1 LKKNELKEKNYRR
14 DSTMT
19 KFFRKILFTL
29 VFITAFT
36 LSSTACLYGIA
47 EDSIQKSFQVRPGG
61 ELILDTDLGSIEI
74 NTSNTNT
81 LKVEVIREIRSPSSR
96 RAEEILED
104 FKISFR
110 QDGNTVY
117 VNGEYERSGL
127 SKFFNNIGK
136 YVRFHFDVS
145 LPREFNVDLKTSGG
159 SISVDDLK
167 GEVRSKTSGGSLSFN
182 RIEGPVWGRTSGG
195 SIKLASCMGT
205 ADISTSGGSITIGE
219 VTGDVL
225 AHTSGGSIRVGE
237 VNGDVDVHTS
247 GGGIS
252 VKEVKGAIKAK
263 TSGGSVSAYISTQPE
278 SDCSLSTSGG
288 SVTVY
293 LEEGIGVNVNAKTSS
308 GRVYTDF
315 PVTIKGEISKR
326 SLNAKI
332 NDGGPE
338 LYLYTSGGSIYIKKA
353 D

>member
-1 LKKNELKEKNYRR
+1 
-14 DSTMT
+14 MT
-19 KFFRKILFTL
+19 KFSRKILFTL
-29 VFITAFT
+29 VLTTAFILT
-36 LSSTACLYGIA
+36 STASLYGIA
-47 EDSIQKSFQVRPGG
+47 EDSIEKSFKVRPGG
-61 ELILDTDLGSIEI
+61 QLILDTDFGSIEI

-81 LKVEVIREIRSPSSR
+81 LKVEVIREIRSANSR
-96 RAEEILED
+96 RAEEIMKHFE
-104 FKISFR
+104 ISFR

-117 VNGEYERSGL
+117 VTGEYDRSGL
-127 SKFFNNIGK
+127 GRLLSNIGR

-145 LPREFNVDLKTSGG
+145 LPQEFNVDLKTSGG
-159 SISVDDLK
+159 SISIDDLN

-195 SIKLASCMGT
+195 SIKLLSCDGT

-219 VTGDVL
+219 VTGDVV
-225 AHTSGGSIRVGE
+225 AHTSGGSIRAGE
-237 VNGDVDVHTS
+237 VKGDVDVSTS

-252 VKEVKGAIKAK
+252 VKEVRGTIKAK

-293 LEEGIGVNVNAKTSS
+293 LAEHIGVNVNARTSG
-308 GRVYTDF
+308 GRVYTEF
-315 PVTIKGEISKR
+315 PVTIKGDISKT

>member
-1 LKKNELKEKNYRR
+1 MKKNYRR
-14 DSTMT
+14 GSTMA
-19 KFFRKILFTL
+19 KFSRKILFTL
-29 VFITAFT
+29 IFITAFT
-36 LSSTACLYGIA
+36 LTSTACLYGIA
-47 EDSIQKSFQVRPGG
+47 QDSIQKSFKVRPGG

-81 LKVEVIREIRSPSSR
+81 LNVEVIREIRSANSR

-104 FKISFR
+104 FDISFR
-110 QDGNTVY
+110 QSGNTVY
-117 VNGEYERSGL
+117 VTGEYKRSGL
-127 SKFFNNIGK
+127 GRFMSNIGK

-195 SIKLASCMGT
+195 SIKLLSCDGT

-225 AHTSGGSIRVGE
+225 AHTSGGSIKVGE

-252 VKEVKGAIKAK
+252 VKEVKGTIKAK
-263 TSGGSVSAYISTQPE
+263 TSGGSVSAYISTQPR
-278 SDCSLSTSGG
+278 SNCSLSTSGG

-293 LEEGIGVNVNAKTSS
+293 LADDIGVNVNAKTSG
-308 GRVYTDF
+308 GRIYTDF
-315 PVTIKGEISKR
+315 PVTLKGELSKR

>member
-1 LKKNELKEKNYRR
+1 MKKNYRR
-14 DSTMT
+14 GNTMA
-19 KFFRKILFTL
+19 KFSRKILFTF
-29 VFITAFT
+29 VFIATFT
-36 LSSTACLYGIA
+36 LTSTACLYGIA
-47 EDSIQKSFQVRPGG
+47 EDSIEKSFQVRPGG
-61 ELILDTDLGSIEI
+61 QLILDTDLGSIEI
-74 NTSNTNT
+74 NTRNTNT
-81 LKVEVIREIRSPSSR
+81 LKVEVIREIRSASSR
-96 RAEEILED
+96 RAKEILED
-104 FKISFR
+104 FDISFR

-117 VNGEYERSGL
+117 VTGEYKRSGL
-127 SKFFNNIGK
+127 RRLLGNIGK

-145 LPREFNVDLKTSGG
+145 LPQEFNVDLKTSGG
-159 SISVDDLK
+159 KISVDDLK
-167 GEVRSKTSGGSLSFN
+167 GEVRSKTSGGSLSFD

-195 SIKLASCMGT
+195 SIKLLSCEGT
-205 ADISTSGGSITIGE
+205 ADIKTSGGSITIGE
-219 VTGDVL
+219 VTGDVV
-225 AHTSGGSIRVGE
+225 ASTSGGSIKVGE
-237 VNGDVDVHTS
+237 VTGDVDVHTS

-252 VKEVKGAIKAK
+252 VKEVRGAVKAK
-263 TSGGSVSAYISTQPE
+263 SSGGSVSAYISTQPR

-293 LEEGIGVNVNAKTSS
+293 LADGIGVNVNARTSG

-338 LYLYTSGGSIYIKKA
+338 LYLYTSGGSIYIKEA